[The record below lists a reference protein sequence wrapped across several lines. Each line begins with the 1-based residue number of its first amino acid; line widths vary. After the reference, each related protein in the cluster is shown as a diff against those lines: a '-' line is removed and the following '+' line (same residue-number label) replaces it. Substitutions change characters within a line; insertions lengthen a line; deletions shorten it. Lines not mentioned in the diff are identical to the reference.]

1 MTSSSWDRSR
11 RIAAA
16 ASVLM
21 VIALAVG
28 VLVLA
33 VGVGVPQAWWPHTG
47 QAFAADARPADQDPC
62 ALIVG
67 PAKAYCERG
76 TTTTATASASEQPD
90 VAGAAWRL
98 VPAGAGLAALVVWRR
113 RSAAG
118 QRRR

>member
-1 MTSSSWDRSR
+1 MTTSSWDRSR
-11 RIAAA
+11 RVAAA
-16 ASVLM
+16 ASVLT
-21 VIALAVG
+21 VIAVVAGVAILA
-28 VLVLA
+28 L
-33 VGVGVPQAWWPHTG
+33 GVGLPEAWWPHTG
-47 QAFAADARPADQDPC
+47 RAFAADTRPAGGDPS

-76 TTTTATASASEQPD
+76 TTTSAASKQN

-98 VPAGAGLAALVVWRR
+98 VPAGAGVAALVVWRL

>member
-1 MTSSSWDRSR
+1 MTSHSRDRSR
-11 RIAAA
+11 RLAAA
-16 ASVLM
+16 ASVLT
-21 VIALAVG
+21 VIALALG

-33 VGVGVPQAWWPHTG
+33 VGVGVPEAWWPHTG

-67 PAKAYCERG
+67 PAKDYCERG
-76 TTTTATASASEQPD
+76 TTTAASAEQAG

>member
-1 MTSSSWDRSR
+1 MTSSTWVRSR
-11 RIAAA
+11 RLAAA
-16 ASVLM
+16 LSVLTL
-21 VIALAVG
+21 IAVVVG

-47 QAFAADARPADQDPC
+47 QAFAANAHPTDQDPC

-67 PAKAYCERG
+67 PAKEYCERG
-76 TTTTATASASEQPD
+76 TTTTASAEQPG
-90 VAGAAWRL
+90 VAGAVWRL
-98 VPAGAGLAALVVWRR
+98 VPAGAGVAALVMWRL

>member
-1 MTSSSWDRSR
+1 MTTLSWDHSR
-11 RIAAA
+11 RVAAAVSVLTVIAA
-16 ASVLM
+16 V
-21 VIALAVG
+21 
-28 VLVLA
+28 VLA
-33 VGVGVPQAWWPHTG
+33 LGVGVPQAWWPHTG
-47 QAFAADARPADQDPC
+47 QAFAADARPTHRDPC

-76 TTTTATASASEQPD
+76 AASKASTGQQN

-98 VPAGAGLAALVVWRR
+98 GTAGAGMGALVVWRL